1 MLGSF
6 FMPQRGDRFSMSTK
20 YATLAAE
27 IIRLVGGP
35 ANIESAYHCQTRLRF
50 SLHNESL
57 VRDSELQATAG
68 VATTRVS
75 GGTYQ
80 VVVGTH
86 VKDVFEEVDREL
98 SAAGVSSATHT
109 TASKPAE
116 RRSVFSVVVD
126 FIAATFQPIVPALSG
141 AGMIMALL
149 AVLVVTNVITR
160 ESQTYQVLAFF
171 ANAVFYFLPIFVAIS
186 AADKLKTNRFLAGVV
201 AAMMLHP
208 TWTQMVASGDSVHL
222 FDVIP
227 LTLAS
232 YGSSV
237 IPILLVILVQSYF
250 ERLLNRVVPNAIK
263 LVFVPMI
270 TFLVMGTLAMSV
282 LGPIGTFLGGYLA
295 IFFAFLTENAPWV
308 PSLLIG
314 ALLPV
319 MVMFGVHNA
328 VAPLG
333 FAQLAQLG
341 YDSIFGPGAIC
352 SNIAQGVA
360 TLVVAVRT
368 KDAKLRQI
376 ATAGGITAL
385 MGITEPAL
393 YGVALPKRYPLIAAM
408 IGGGAGGLYAGLTST
423 HRFAVG
429 TSGLPAVFLYI
440 GDDTLQF
447 FVNILVALAIS
458 AVVSAAAAILL
469 SVRFERVAAA
479 QDALLGSGLTVEV
492 DIPSASVPAI
502 GTISTAGTGGERTVS
517 ASHEITAPVSGEV
530 LPLAAIPDGAFSSG
544 VMGPGLGIEPM
555 NGRIVSPVTGTV
567 VAATKTGHAFGIV
580 TDAGVEVLVHIGV
593 DTVQMK
599 GAGFSGAVPSGTH
612 VEVGQQLVSVDLAA
626 ISDAGHPATVILV
639 VTNPDDVGEVSVTA
653 SGRVVAGEPVLS
665 IAG

>member
-1 MLGSF
+1 
-6 FMPQRGDRFSMSTK
+6 MSTK